1 MSGEEM
7 KQTFDRR
14 DYLFLAA
21 LFVTG
26 ILLTVC
32 VYHFSGNGSAVTVTV
47 DGKIY
52 GTYALNEEQE
62 IPIELDGRI
71 ANVIVI
77 ENGATHMKNAD
88 CRDGLCM
95 RQGAISRNRQTIVCL
110 PHKLVVEV
118 VGGEEQAY
126 DSISG

>member
-1 MSGEEM
+1 M

-21 LFVTG
+21 LFALG
-26 ILLTVC
+26 ILLTAC

-47 DGKIY
+47 DGQLY
-52 GTYALNEEQE
+52 GTYALDEEQE
-62 IPIELDGRI
+62 ISVELDGRV
-71 ANVIVI
+71 ANVVVI
-77 ENGATHMKNAD
+77 ENGAAYMKNAD

-118 VGGEEQAY
+118 VGGEKETY
-126 DSISG
+126 DAISG